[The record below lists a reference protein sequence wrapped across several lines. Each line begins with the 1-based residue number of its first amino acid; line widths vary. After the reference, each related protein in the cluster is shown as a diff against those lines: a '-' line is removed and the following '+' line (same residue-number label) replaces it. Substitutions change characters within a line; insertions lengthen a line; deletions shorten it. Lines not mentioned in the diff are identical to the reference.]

1 MPAAVAV
8 VAVVAVTVELDL
20 SSWLFAVR
28 NSWLVGLTGLEE
40 RLEGSDW
47 P

>member
-1 MPAAVAV
+1 MPSAV
-8 VAVVAVTVELDL
+8 VVVAVTVELDL
-20 SSWLFAVR
+20 SSWLFAVS

-40 RLEGSDW
+40 CLEGSDW